1 LSVVVSGVPLNAGD
15 ADTKAK
21 LTKWQAKGGGGALFS
36 KCQLKTS

>member
-21 LTKWQAKGGGGALFS
+21 LTKWQAKEGHSSPNAS
-36 KCQLKTS
+36 